1 MGTPRLLKIAIFI
14 ALLIA
19 TGILLRHL
27 VYGRVIWSKKYTHR
41 IEATA
46 TDGQVFYV
54 LSGRGT
60 FGNGEIIE
68 CFDIDGKPQWK
79 HDLTALLKV
88 FTASFD
94 NMLVSDGKLYV
105 AGGGESRILQVDQ
118 SGIVAQAQVPDGI
131 WKMLDT
137 GSGEIYAV
145 TPYKNSPGMWS
156 GAIAFDSNLKELRRL
171 PFDGQFMAM
180 DAGDDGSLAYIELVL
195 GANMSQ
201 TYDDHQQLKYMDRD
215 GNVIF
220 VYPGDFNGFGNK
232 VFVEREYV
240 AAIGSDGLHILDKQ
254 GRLLFKSAEST
265 DDLASGRTES
275 EVFCAANRD
284 QLGCI
289 IGWDSSGNKL
299 WEKSTESDY
308 FSWMGT
314 FGNYLLCSE
323 VDIEGHTL
331 QSWMA
336 LPDEVKKADNIAKPG
351 AKGDIKRIYHL
362 VCRDQNGNVLWQANQ
377 AGKVYGSNN
386 LAIGPDRVLLTELG
400 EITGEKARLNLV
412 RLD

>member
-1 MGTPRLLKIAIFI
+1 MGTRKWLAISLFLL
-14 ALLIA
+14 LLAAAGWLIWKNY
-19 TGILLRHL
+19 H
-27 VYGRVIWSKKYTHR
+27 GRVVWSKQYAHR
-41 IEATA
+41 VEATA
-46 TDGQVFYV
+46 TDGQLFYV

-60 FGNGEIIE
+60 FGNGEILE
-68 CFDIDGKPQWK
+68 CFDRNGKPEWK

-131 WKMLDT
+131 WKMLEA
-137 GSGEIYAV
+137 GNGEIYAV
-145 TPYKNSPGMWS
+145 TPYKGSSGTWS
-156 GAIAFDSNLKELRRL
+156 GAIAFDNKLRELRRF
-171 PFDGQFMAM
+171 PFDGQFIAM
-180 DAGDDGSLAYIELVL
+180 DAGEDSSLAYIELVL
-195 GANMSQ
+195 GSNMSQ

-220 VYPGDFNGFGNK
+220 VHQGDFNGYGNK
-232 VFVEREYV
+232 VFVEQEYV

-254 GRLLFKSAEST
+254 GSLIFKSAEST
-265 DDLASGRTES
+265 DDLASGRTDS

-284 QLGCI
+284 QLGSI

-299 WEKSTESDY
+299 WEKPTEYDY

-314 FGNYLLCSE
+314 FGNYVLCSE

-331 QSWMA
+331 QSWMS

-351 AKGDIKRIYHL
+351 AEGDIKRIYHL

-400 EITGEKARLNLV
+400 EINGDKARLNLV